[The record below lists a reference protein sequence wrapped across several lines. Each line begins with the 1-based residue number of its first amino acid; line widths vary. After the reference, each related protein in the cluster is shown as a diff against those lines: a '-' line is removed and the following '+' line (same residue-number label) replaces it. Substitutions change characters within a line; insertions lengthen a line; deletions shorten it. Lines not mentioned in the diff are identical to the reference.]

1 MADSNQPW
9 VHATHPI
16 STDPYTYGNGLG
28 WRNMM
33 GRRPRRG
40 RSGGNRPSNRQTALV
55 ALVVPAHTPWEA
67 PMPAAL
73 LCAHLTDEEFSL
85 RTQARVTARRPL
97 PNPAV
102 TPRAFALAICEVE
115 AGLRSASVPSTG
127 SFCRGLASSE
137 PAPGYEIPIPGEFVD
152 GST

>member
-1 MADSNQPW
+1 
-9 VHATHPI
+9 
-16 STDPYTYGNGLG
+16 
-28 WRNMM
+28 
-33 GRRPRRG
+33 
-40 RSGGNRPSNRQTALV
+40 
-55 ALVVPAHTPWEA
+55 
-67 PMPAAL
+67 MPAAL

-137 PAPGYEIPIPGEFVD
+137 PAPGYEIPIPGGFVD